1 MKIAILDMDDIKN
14 PFWGTGQS
22 RATRQVG
29 SRLAK
34 NNHVVVYSSKYPGYN
49 DYEEDG
55 IKYKHIGIVSN
66 SPQITNLAYIL
77 SLPFF
82 VKNIKADIII
92 ENFNAP
98 FSINLTP
105 VLTKIPIVAL
115 PTMFNAKEFAKKYHF
130 PFDLIEA
137 IGMKNYKY
145 ILPYSNVDKN
155 KAVRLNPSIKYKIV
169 PQGVGQEFFK
179 IKRSKPKYI
188 LYFGRLDIWQKGA
201 DLMIEAYAKIKN
213 RIKYP
218 LVIAGHGSDK
228 GKIEELIKKYKL
240 QKQVSLVG
248 PIYGKEK
255 EKYFANA
262 IYNIFPS
269 RHDEICLA
277 TLEVLAAGLPVV
289 CFDLPESKWITDK
302 VSLKARFLDTN
313 DLSKKMVE
321 ATNIKLNTK
330 MSVQARELAK
340 GYSWDR
346 VAQDIENFLR
356 LVIKDQKSYNTSH
369 GKK

>member
-1 MKIAILDMDDIKN
+1 MKIAILDMDNIKN

-29 SRLAK
+29 MRLTK
-34 NNHVVVYSSKYPGYN
+34 NNQVTVYSSRYPGYS
-49 DYEEDG
+49 DYTEDG
-55 IKYKHIGIVSN
+55 ITYKHIGIVSK
-66 SPQITNLAYIL
+66 SPQLTNLAYIF

-82 VKNIKADIII
+82 VKTIKADVII

-98 FSINLTP
+98 FSVNITP
-105 VLTKIPIVAL
+105 LITKIPVVAL

-137 IGMKNYKY
+137 VGMKNYKY
-145 ILPYSNVDKN
+145 ILPYSGTDNA
-155 KAVRLNPSIKYKIV
+155 KALKLNPNIKSKIV

-179 IKRSKPKYI
+179 IKRAKPKHI

-201 DLMIEAYAKIKN
+201 DLMLEAYSKIKN
-213 RIKYP
+213 KVKYP

-228 GKIEELIKKYKL
+228 AKIEELIKKYKL

-277 TLEVLAAGLPVV
+277 TLEVLAAGIPVV

-302 VSLKARFLDTN
+302 VSQKAQSFDTN
-313 DLSKKMVE
+313 DLADKMLK
-321 ATNIKLNTK
+321 ATNPRLNAK
-330 MSVQARELAK
+330 MSSEARKLAK
-340 GYSWDR
+340 GYSWDK
-346 VAQDIENFLR
+346 VAHEIETFLR
-356 LVIKDQKSYNTSH
+356 LVIKDKKSYNTFH